1 MNGIYELRPS
11 LPRYTATWDLRTV
24 LNYFRKGAS
33 VYISAFLEG
42 FDFKVNLFVN
52 PFEWTK
58 VSDSQILFNQKY
70 GVFRPQ
76 MYFCYY

>member
-1 MNGIYELRPS
+1 MKGIYELRPS
-11 LPRYTATWDLRTV
+11 LPRYSATWDLSTV

-33 VYISAFLEG
+33 ISVLSLKELTLKLTFL
-42 FDFKVNLFVN
+42 LT

-58 VSDSQILFNQKY
+58 VSDSQILFNQNY
-70 GVFRPQ
+70 GAFRPQ